1 MKKTNLK
8 VRNMK
13 MDGKKTYTFPT
24 RAESAGSMAH
34 HENLGVE
41 EY

>member
-13 MDGKKTYTFPT
+13 VGWKEDT
-24 RAESAGSMAH
+24 RVESAAGSMAH
-34 HENLGVE
+34 RVWGRKSIR
-41 EY
+41 

>member
-13 MDGKKTYTFPT
+13 VGWKEDT
-24 RAESAGSMAH
+24 RAESAAGSMAH
-34 HENLGVE
+34 HESLGAE